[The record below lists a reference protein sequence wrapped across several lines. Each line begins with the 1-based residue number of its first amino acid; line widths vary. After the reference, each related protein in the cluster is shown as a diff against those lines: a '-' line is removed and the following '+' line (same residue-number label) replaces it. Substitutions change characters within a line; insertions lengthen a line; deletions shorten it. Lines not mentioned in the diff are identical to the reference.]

1 MQNRAKDLCPVA
13 KKCGGCQY
21 QGVPYEKQL
30 QEKEKT
36 VKKLFKG
43 ICPVH
48 SIKGMKEPYHYRNKV
63 HAVLTGTEGE
73 ISSPAFT
80 RWQSPGRSCGNLQD
94 RGSEGGRNHR
104 NDPGGHAEIL
114 QDPYLR

>member
-63 HAVLTGTEGE
+63 HAVFDRDRRGNI
-73 ISSPAFT
+73 ISAFT
-80 RWQSPGRSCGNLQD
+80 RWAVTGSFLWKPAGSRIRRRTKSSERSGAC
-94 RGSEGGRNHR
+94 
-104 NDPGGHAEIL
+104 
-114 QDPYLR
+114 

>member
-1 MQNRAKDLCPVA
+1 MRNRAKDLCPVA

-63 HAVLTGTEGE
+63 HAVFDRDRRGNIISGVYEMGSHRVVPVETCRIEDQKADEIIGT
-73 ISSPAFT
+73 I
-80 RWQSPGRSCGNLQD
+80 
-94 RGSEGGRNHR
+94 RGMLKSF
-104 NDPGGHAEIL
+104 
-114 QDPYLR
+114 